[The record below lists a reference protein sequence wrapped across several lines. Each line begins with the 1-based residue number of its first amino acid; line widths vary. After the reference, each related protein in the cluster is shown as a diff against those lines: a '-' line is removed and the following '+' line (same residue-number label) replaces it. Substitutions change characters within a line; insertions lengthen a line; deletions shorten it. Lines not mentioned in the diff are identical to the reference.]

1 MNAAGGEKRGGRRGI
16 EQEEEKTWSEKESAR
31 AQVRERAS
39 EKERGQRERRGRG
52 VDVDGGAGGRG
63 GGEEV
68 VTRRGR
74 RDESGRSQRP
84 KITAMTFTF
93 SHSPPRVSLVLS
105 PAFFFL
111 SLSVSL
117 PLLSHPPLVLPRFA
131 GDSSSS
137 FSPSRVKMSGCTQGG
152 AVGKSSPMPRD
163 NTVRKIIEVKRRTHT
178 MSHSL

>member
-1 MNAAGGEKRGGRRGI
+1 MER
-16 EQEEEKTWSEKESAR
+16 EKESAR
-31 AQVRERAS
+31 AQVRERVS

-111 SLSVSL
+111 FLSLSVSL

-137 FSPSRVKMSGCTQGG
+137 FSPSRVKMSGCT
-152 AVGKSSPMPRD
+152 
-163 NTVRKIIEVKRRTHT
+163 
-178 MSHSL
+178 

>member
-1 MNAAGGEKRGGRRGI
+1 MNAARGEKRGSRRGI
-16 EQEEEKTWSEKESAR
+16 EQEGEKTWSEKESAR
-31 AQVRERAS
+31 AQVRERVS

-111 SLSVSL
+111 FLSLRL
-117 PLLSHPPLVLPRFA
+117 
-131 GDSSSS
+131 SSSPLPP
-137 FSPSRVKMSGCTQGG
+137 SPCSPAIRRRFFVLLLPKSCENVGMHIGWSGRQEF
-152 AVGKSSPMPRD
+152 AYAS
-163 NTVRKIIEVKRRTHT
+163 
-178 MSHSL
+178 